1 MENIINLI
9 DVNFN
14 YDVNLDKSIL
24 SNINL
29 QINKGEFLAILGHNG
44 SGKSTLV
51 RLFNAM
57 LLPSSGNV
65 FVNGVNTKDEL
76 RLYDIRRTV
85 GLILQNP
92 DNQIVA
98 SVVEEDV
105 AFGPENLG
113 LAPEKI
119 RLRVEEALE
128 AVDMLRYRKATT
140 YGLSGGQ
147 KQRVA
152 IAGVIAM
159 RPQCIVLDES
169 TAMLDPTGRQD
180 VINTVKRL
188 NREQGITVVLVTHHM
203 DEVIDADRVLV
214 MNEGQIA
221 KLGTPLE
228 VFSDVDFLKRCKLSV
243 PQPVE
248 LFYGLKKA
256 GLNLPRVTLNEA
268 DCVEILREVLMS
280 VKEDS

>member
-14 YDVNLDKSIL
+14 YDVSLDKSIL

-214 MNEGQIA
+214 MNEGRIA

>member
-14 YDVNLDKSIL
+14 YDDSLDKSIL
-24 SNINL
+24 SSINL

-76 RLYDIRRTV
+76 RLYDIRSTV

-128 AVDMLRYRKATT
+128 AADMLRYRKATT

-203 DEVIDADRVLV
+203 DEAIDADRVLV
-214 MNEGQIA
+214 MNEGRIA

-268 DCVEILREVLMS
+268 DCVEILREFLMS

>member
-14 YDVNLDKSIL
+14 YDDSLDKSIL

-57 LLPSSGNV
+57 LLPSSGNI

-76 RLYDIRRTV
+76 RLYDIRSTV

-119 RLRVEEALE
+119 KLRVEEALE

-188 NREQGITVVLVTHHM
+188 NREYGITVVLVTHHM
-203 DEVIDADRVLV
+203 DEAIDADRVLV
-214 MNEGQIA
+214 MNEGRIA
-221 KLGTPLE
+221 KLGSPLE
-228 VFSDVDFLKRCKLSV
+228 VFEDVDFLKRCKLSV

-268 DCVEILREVLMS
+268 DCVEILREFLMS

>member
-1 MENIINLI
+1 M
-9 DVNFN
+9 
-14 YDVNLDKSIL
+14 